1 MSRFAAPIIAM
12 LLLLAHGA
20 AAQGF
25 PKREL
30 VIGSSGGPRHF
41 TVEVATTDAQRQR
54 GLMFRQDMAPDAGM
68 LFLYPSEREITMWME
83 NTVLPLD
90 MIFFAADG
98 RIIRIAERTVPFS
111 TTVIYSEGPARGV
124 VEVNGGTAERL
135 GIRVGDKVEY

>member
-1 MSRFAAPIIAM
+1 MSRFVLPVLAAM
-12 LLLLAHGA
+12 LLFVQGA
-20 AAQGF
+20 AAQTF

-41 TVEVATTDAQRQR
+41 TVEVATTDEQRER

-68 LFLYPSEREITMWME
+68 LFLYPAPREITMWME

-90 MIFFAADG
+90 MIFFGSDG
-98 RIIRIAERTVPFS
+98 KIIRIAERTVPFS
-111 TTVIYSEGPARGV
+111 TAVIASEGDARGV